1 MLEGRTEGR
10 TLGLA
15 EGRKEIVLRMYE
27 DGKLDVKNA
36 CMYLEC
42 TQEKFWEYVEEANIR

>member
-1 MLEGRTEGR
+1 M
-10 TLGLA
+10 GLA

-27 DGKLDVKNA
+27 DGKLDVKSA